1 MTWGED
7 GCSVAD
13 LDIRRNAK
21 LVAGLPLGERVSIAI
36 SENGAMS
43 TADLA
48 ELLDAPTRS
57 LSATLSGDD
66 RFVSRNGQWE
76 TSEPLGVG

>member
-1 MTWGED
+1 VT
-7 GCSVAD
+7 
-13 LDIRRNAK
+13 
-21 LVAGLPLGERVSIAI
+21 IAI
-36 SENGAMS
+36 SENGAMT

-66 RFVSRNGQWE
+66 RFVSVNGQWE
-76 TSEPLGVG
+76 TTEPLGVE